1 MPESPQLAP
10 HSLDRALVWFRRDLR
25 DVDHAALSAALRAA
39 RAVYCTFLFDR
50 DILDALPRQ
59 DRRVE
64 FIRESLVEL
73 DLALRARGGGL
84 IVRHGRAAEEIPA
97 LARQLGV
104 QAVFANRDY
113 EPQAKLRDARV
124 AELLGAQGV
133 RFHAGKDQAVFDGEE
148 VLTGAGRPYTVFT
161 PYSRAWL
168 KLLATGGVPR
178 HASEGALAESGLEQ
192 GVPSL
197 AALSFV
203 PSNLSAVGI
212 APGMAGAAAALAD
225 FRQRMDRYDR
235 LRDYPAVK
243 GVSYLSV
250 HLRFGT
256 VSIRQLVREA
266 CAVTGPGAE
275 TWLKELVWRD
285 FYFQILDH
293 FPHVAQSAFKP
304 AYDAIVWDEW
314 PEGFAA
320 WCAGKTGYPLV
331 DAAMRQL
338 AHSGYMHNRLRMV
351 VASFLTKDLGIH
363 WQQGEAFFATH
374 LNDFDLSANNG
385 GWQWAA
391 SSGCDAQPY
400 FRIFNP
406 VTQSERFDPE
416 GRFIRRYV
424 PELKNVPDKFI
435 HAPWQMSPGE
445 QAACGVCLGRDYPL
459 PIVEHEKARQKTL
472 ARYAVVKAETG
483 A

>member
-1 MPESPQLAP
+1 MTAAIIPGTQ
-10 HSLDRALVWFRRDLR
+10 SLERALVWFRRDLR
-25 DVDHAALSAALRAA
+25 DFDHAAFSAALRAA
-39 RAVYCTFLFDR
+39 RAVYCVFIFDR
-50 DILDALPRQ
+50 SILAGLPPE

-64 FIRESLVEL
+64 FIHASLQAL
-73 DLALRARGGGL
+73 DAALRARGGGL
-84 IVRHGRAAEEIPA
+84 IVRDGLPQEEIPA
-97 LARQLGV
+97 LAKALGV
-104 QAVFANRDY
+104 QGVFANRDY
-113 EPQAKLRDARV
+113 EPQAMARDAAV
-124 AELLGAQGV
+124 ASLLRNQGIAW
-133 RFHAGKDQAVFDGEE
+133 FDCKDQAIFDGDE
-148 VLTGAGRPYTVFT
+148 VLTGAGKPYTVFT

-168 KLLATGGVPR
+168 KRLALEGVPC
-178 HASEGALAESGLEQ
+178 HVCDGVLAATPVAQ

-197 AALSFV
+197 EALGFA
-203 PSNLSAVGI
+203 PTNLREVGI
-212 APGMAGAAAALAD
+212 QPGMAGAAAALAD
-225 FRQRMDRYDR
+225 FRERMDRYDR

-266 CAVTGPGAE
+266 STVTGPGAE
-275 TWLKELVWRD
+275 TWLKELIWRD

-293 FPHVAQSAFKP
+293 FPHAAGAAFKP
-304 AYDAIVWDEW
+304 AYDAIVWDDW
-314 PEGFAA
+314 PDGFAA
-320 WCAGKTGYPLV
+320 WCAGQTGYPLV

-338 AHSGYMHNRLRMV
+338 AHSGYMHNRLRMI
-351 VASFLTKDLGIH
+351 VASFLTKDLGID
-363 WQQGEAFFATH
+363 WRRGEAFFATH

-424 PELKNVPDKFI
+424 PELKAVPDKRI
-435 HAPWQMSPGE
+435 HAPWLMTPGE
-445 QAACGVCLGRDYPL
+445 QAACGLHLGRDYPH
-459 PIVEHEKARQKTL
+459 PIVDHEKARQKTL
-472 ARYAVVKAETG
+472 ARYAVVKTKDA
-483 A
+483 